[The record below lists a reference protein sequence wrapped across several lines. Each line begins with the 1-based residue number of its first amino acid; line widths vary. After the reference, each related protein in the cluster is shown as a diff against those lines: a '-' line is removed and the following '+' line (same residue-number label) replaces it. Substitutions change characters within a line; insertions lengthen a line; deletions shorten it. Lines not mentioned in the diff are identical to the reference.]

1 MNLVDVENLKK
12 YLIQIKKLT
21 ANDLRYK
28 YKGNTADAKFDK
40 FDNALTI
47 INKIKNGE
55 IIQQMQK
62 IIKRNLNR
70 IQQK

>member
-40 FDNALTI
+40 FDNALNI
-47 INKIKNGE
+47 INKIKNVE
-55 IIQQMQK
+55 IILVDVKNNQEK
-62 IIKRNLNR
+62 FK
-70 IQQK
+70 